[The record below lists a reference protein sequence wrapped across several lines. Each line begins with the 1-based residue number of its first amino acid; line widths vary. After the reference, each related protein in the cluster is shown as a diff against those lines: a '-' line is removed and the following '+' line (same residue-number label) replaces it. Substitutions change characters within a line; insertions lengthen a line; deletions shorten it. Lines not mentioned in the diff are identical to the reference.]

1 MSILTDASMVG
12 KTVKALN
19 GDRCKIVKALK
30 DNYKLDNGNLIRAK
44 QVMQKGR
51 GFVQTDLTMRDLE
64 DSGAGYVTLKDSG
77 TSKTPAKKPA
87 NKPASSGT
95 KQSKNSAKS
104 KEEKTETRRKRKPK
118 QEAKEEKAST
128 PRRTQSS
135 KTKTPAKTPD
145 KTPAK
150 TKSKIERVALEGNSK
165 STLEKLRK
173 FIDITVNEHLVT
185 YHSNINAVTT
195 GVLVNKDYDQIEF
208 QVRVALDVPKPE
220 HHNNEYYF
228 AIAKEIGAN
237 LKTPSSKIQAMLAT
251 RLDIDEADLEEEFVL
266 SVGDILL
273 DEEGNHLI
281 FCGMTKRS
289 GKNQIVLVDV
299 KNEQALEVD
308 LKFFD
313 TLDWTS
319 STLTEMF
326 GPSIEDVDV
335 ADDDLTDDFDIE
347 DELVPIAELDWENT
361 DRETLID
368 LLSLSYSDEDIIEF
382 LENNDDIEVT
392 KEDLEA
398 PINELIENLVSIMK
412 DEEIDF
418 EEDDDLEAALE
429 EGDDLEDDE
438 LEDDD
443 LEDDLDEE
451 LEDED
456 DEGLEEDE
464 ELEDDLDDDL
474 EDGEEVEA
482 EELDVD
488 DMLEELLASNAIT
501 AAQSRKMSD
510 EKIVSKYYEVFG
522 EDEDEDELEEEAE
535 ELTVDEMADAL
546 LDADVISAKELRKMS
561 DEDIAEAYAENFDAE
576 LDAEEEIEDEDE
588 DELLDDEELLDED
601 DLEDDLED

>member
-77 TSKTPAKKPA
+77 TTAKAKTPAKKPA

-135 KTKTPAKTPD
+135 KSKTPAKTPA
-145 KTPAK
+145 KAPAK
-150 TKSKIERVALEGNSK
+150 VESKIKRVALEGSSK
-165 STLEKLRK
+165 STMEKLRK
-173 FIDITVNEHLVT
+173 FIDMTVNEHLTT
-185 YHSNINAVTT
+185 YHSNISAVNT
-195 GVLVNKDYDQIEF
+195 GVLVHKDYDQIEF
-208 QVRVALDVPKPE
+208 QIRVALDVPKPE

-237 LKTPSSKIQAMLAT
+237 LKTPGSKIQSMLAT

-273 DEEGNHLI
+273 DEEGKHLI

-319 STLTEMF
+319 STLNEMF
-326 GPSIEDVDV
+326 GPSIEDVGV
-335 ADDDLTDDFDIE
+335 AGDDLTDDFDIE

-382 LENNDDIEVT
+382 LENNKDIEVT

-398 PINELIENLVSIMK
+398 PINELIENLVSVMK

-418 EEDDDLEAALE
+418 EEEDDLEDALE
-429 EGDDLEDDE
+429 EDDDLEDDE
-438 LEDDD
+438 LEDD
-443 LEDDLDEE
+443 LDDLDEE
-451 LEDED
+451 LEDEL
-456 DEGLEEDE
+456 DEELEEDGLEEDE
-464 ELEDDLDDDL
+464 ELEDDLDD
-474 EDGEEVEA
+474 GEEYEA
-482 EELDVD
+482 EELDID
-488 DMLEELLASNAIT
+488 TMLEELLASNALT
-501 AAQSRKMSD
+501 ASQSRKMSD

-522 EDEDEDELEEEAE
+522 EDEEELEEEAE
-535 ELTVDEMADAL
+535 ELTIDEMADAL
-546 LDADVISAKELRKMS
+546 LDANVISAKELRKMS
-561 DEDIAEAYAENFDAE
+561 DDDIAEAYAENFDAE
-576 LDAEEEIEDEDE
+576 LDAEEEVEDE
-588 DELLDDEELLDED
+588 DELLDDEEELLDEE
-601 DLEDDLED
+601 LEDDLED

>member
-118 QEAKEEKAST
+118 QESKEEKAST

-438 LEDDD
+438 LEDDE

-456 DEGLEEDE
+456 ED
-464 ELEDDLDDDL
+464 LEDDLDDDL
-474 EDGEEVEA
+474 EDGEEVEV

-576 LDAEEEIEDEDE
+576 LDAELDAEEEIEDEDE

>member
-118 QEAKEEKAST
+118 QESKEEKAST

-438 LEDDD
+438 LEDDE

-456 DEGLEEDE
+456 ED
-464 ELEDDLDDDL
+464 LEDDLDDDL

-576 LDAEEEIEDEDE
+576 LDAELDAEEEIEDEDE

>member
-1 MSILTDASMVG
+1 M
-12 KTVKALN
+12 
-19 GDRCKIVKALK
+19 
-30 DNYKLDNGNLIRAK
+30 
-44 QVMQKGR
+44 
-51 GFVQTDLTMRDLE
+51 
-64 DSGAGYVTLKDSG
+64 
-77 TSKTPAKKPA
+77 
-87 NKPASSGT
+87 
-95 KQSKNSAKS
+95 
-104 KEEKTETRRKRKPK
+104 
-118 QEAKEEKAST
+118 
-128 PRRTQSS
+128 
-135 KTKTPAKTPD
+135 
-145 KTPAK
+145 
-150 TKSKIERVALEGNSK
+150 
-165 STLEKLRK
+165 
-173 FIDITVNEHLVT
+173 NEHLVT

-438 LEDDD
+438 LEDDELED
-443 LEDDLDEE
+443 DELEDDLDEE
-451 LEDED
+451 L
-456 DEGLEEDE
+456 EDE

-474 EDGEEVEA
+474 EDGEEVEV

>member
-118 QEAKEEKAST
+118 QESKEEKAST

-438 LEDDD
+438 LEDDE

-451 LEDED
+451 L
-456 DEGLEEDE
+456 EDE

-474 EDGEEVEA
+474 EDGEEVEV

>member
-118 QEAKEEKAST
+118 QESKEEKAST

-438 LEDDD
+438 LEDDE

-451 LEDED
+451 L
-456 DEGLEEDE
+456 EDE

-474 EDGEEVEA
+474 EDGEEVEV

-576 LDAEEEIEDEDE
+576 LDAELDAEEEIEDEDE

>member
-118 QEAKEEKAST
+118 QESKEEKAST

-438 LEDDD
+438 LEDDELED
-443 LEDDLDEE
+443 DELEDDLDEE
-451 LEDED
+451 L
-456 DEGLEEDE
+456 EDE

-474 EDGEEVEA
+474 EDGEEVEV

-576 LDAEEEIEDEDE
+576 LDAELDAEEEIEDEDE

>member
-118 QEAKEEKAST
+118 QESKEEKAST

-438 LEDDD
+438 LEDDE

-451 LEDED
+451 
-456 DEGLEEDE
+456 LEEDE

>member
-118 QEAKEEKAST
+118 QESKEEKAST

-438 LEDDD
+438 LEDDELED
-443 LEDDLDEE
+443 DELEDDLDEE
-451 LEDED
+451 L
-456 DEGLEEDE
+456 EDE

-474 EDGEEVEA
+474 EDGEEVEV

>member
-118 QEAKEEKAST
+118 QESKEEKAST

-438 LEDDD
+438 LEDDE

-456 DEGLEEDE
+456 ED
-464 ELEDDLDDDL
+464 LEDDLDDDL

-576 LDAEEEIEDEDE
+576 LDAELDAEEEIEDE

>member
-87 NKPASSGT
+87 KKPASKPASSGT

-128 PRRTQSS
+128 PRRTQNS
-135 KTKTPAKTPD
+135 KSKTPAKTP
-145 KTPAK
+145 AK
-150 TKSKIERVALEGNSK
+150 AESKIKRVALEGSSK
-165 STLEKLRK
+165 STMEKLRK
-173 FIDITVNEHLVT
+173 FIDMTVNEHLTT
-185 YHSNINAVTT
+185 YHSNISAVNT
-195 GVLVNKDYDQIEF
+195 GVLVHKDYDQIEF
-208 QVRVALDVPKPE
+208 QIRVALDVPKPE

-237 LKTPSSKIQAMLAT
+237 LKTPGSKIQSMLAT
-251 RLDIDEADLEEEFVL
+251 RLDIDEADLEEEFML

-319 STLTEMF
+319 STLNEMF

-335 ADDDLTDDFDIE
+335 AGDDLTDDFDIE

-382 LENNDDIEVT
+382 LENNKDIEVT
-392 KEDLEA
+392 EEDLEA
-398 PINELIENLVSIMK
+398 PINELIENLVSVMK

-418 EEDDDLEAALE
+418 EEDDDLEDALE
-429 EGDDLEDDE
+429 EGDD

-451 LEDED
+451 LEEGD
-456 DEGLEEDE
+456 DALEEDDD
-464 ELEDDLDDDL
+464 LEDDLDDDL
-474 EDGEEVEA
+474 DGGEEVEA

-488 DMLEELLASNAIT
+488 AMLEELLASNALT
-501 AAQSRKMSD
+501 ATQSRKMSD
-510 EKIVSKYYEVFG
+510 EEIVSKYYEVFG
-522 EDEDEDELEEEAE
+522 EDEDELEEEAE
-535 ELTVDEMADAL
+535 ELTIDEMADAL

-561 DEDIAEAYAENFDAE
+561 DDDIAEAYAENFDAE
-576 LDAEEEIEDEDE
+576 LDAEEEVEDE
-588 DELLDDEELLDED
+588 DELLDDEEELLDEE
-601 DLEDDLED
+601 LEDELED

>member
-118 QEAKEEKAST
+118 QESKEEKAST

-438 LEDDD
+438 LEDDE

-451 LEDED
+451 L
-456 DEGLEEDE
+456 EDE

>member
-64 DSGAGYVTLKDSG
+64 DSGAGYVTPKDSG
-77 TSKTPAKKPA
+77 TSKTPAKKTPAKKPA

-104 KEEKTETRRKRKPK
+104 KEKTETRRKRKPK

-135 KTKTPAKTPD
+135 KSKTPAKAPA
-145 KTPAK
+145 KTPAQAE
-150 TKSKIERVALEGNSK
+150 SKIKRVALEGNSK

-173 FIDITVNEHLVT
+173 FIDMTVNEHLTT
-185 YHSNINAVTT
+185 YHSNISAVNT
-195 GVLVNKDYDQIEF
+195 GVLVHKDYDQIEF
-208 QVRVALDVPKPE
+208 QIRVALDVPKPE

-237 LKTPSSKIQAMLAT
+237 LKTPGSKIQSMLAT

-319 STLTEMF
+319 STLNEMF

-368 LLSLSYSDEDIIEF
+368 LLSLNYADEDIIEF
-382 LENNDDIEVT
+382 LENNKDIEVT
-392 KEDLEA
+392 EEDLEA
-398 PINELIENLVSIMK
+398 PINELIENLVSVMK

-429 EGDDLEDDE
+429 EGDDLEDD
-438 LEDDD
+438 D

-451 LEDED
+451 LEDGDDDGLED
-456 DEGLEEDE
+456 DEDE

-474 EDGEEVEA
+474 DDGEEVEA

-488 DMLEELLASNAIT
+488 AMLEELLESNALT

-510 EKIVSKYYEVFG
+510 EEIVSKYYEVFG
-522 EDEDEDELEEEAE
+522 EDEELEEEAE
-535 ELTVDEMADAL
+535 ELTIDEMADAL

-561 DEDIAEAYAENFDAE
+561 DDDIAEAYAENFDAE
-576 LDAEEEIEDEDE
+576 LDAEEEVEDE
-588 DELLDDEELLDED
+588 DELLDDEEELLDEE
-601 DLEDDLED
+601 LEDELED

>member
-438 LEDDD
+438 LEDDE
-443 LEDDLDEE
+443 LEDDLDEELEDEE

-474 EDGEEVEA
+474 DDGEEVEA

-522 EDEDEDELEEEAE
+522 EDEDEDEL
-535 ELTVDEMADAL
+535 
-546 LDADVISAKELRKMS
+546 
-561 DEDIAEAYAENFDAE
+561 
-576 LDAEEEIEDEDE
+576 
-588 DELLDDEELLDED
+588 LDDEELLDED

>member
-118 QEAKEEKAST
+118 QESKEEKAST

-438 LEDDD
+438 LEDDE

-451 LEDED
+451 L
-456 DEGLEEDE
+456 EDE

-474 EDGEEVEA
+474 EDGEEVEV

-576 LDAEEEIEDEDE
+576 LDA
-588 DELLDDEELLDED
+588 
-601 DLEDDLED
+601 